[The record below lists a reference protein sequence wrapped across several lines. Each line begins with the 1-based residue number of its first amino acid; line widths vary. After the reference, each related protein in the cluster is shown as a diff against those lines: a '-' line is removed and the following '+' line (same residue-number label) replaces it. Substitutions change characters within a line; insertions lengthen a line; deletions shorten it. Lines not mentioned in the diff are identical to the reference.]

1 MAVQSVISNPNVIPD
16 LNTSSFNT
24 HQIHTPQIQ
33 CPDFISEFLQERL
46 QYRQTYEAWIEN
58 QILRSTAL
66 EKGLTVPEEDIQSEG
81 DRQRHELRLER
92 AEDTLAWLDSEQVTP
107 DQWEQGIKDK
117 LLRSLIAEHLFAG
130 DVDRIFVENKLNYD
144 RRAVYRL
151 EIADAAIAQELFY
164 QIEDGEIS
172 FFEAAYLYLEDEE
185 KRDRCGF
192 EGLLHRWELPKAH
205 AAVIFEAQTQQ
216 VLSPIE
222 TEVGFILFWVGR
234 LIPAMLTRE
243 LRTKILNESLDQW
256 LAAELIRWV
265 HHHTLDPV
273 LTR

>member
-1 MAVQSVISNPNVIPD
+1 MVVQNVISNPDFVSD
-16 LNTSSFNT
+16 LNTISFNT
-24 HQIHTPQIQ
+24 QVHTPQIQ
-33 CPDFISEFLQERL
+33 RPNLIAEFLQERL
-46 QYRQTYEAWIEN
+46 QYRQTYEGWIEN

-66 EKGLTVPEEDIQSEG
+66 EKGLTVPEEDIQTEA

-144 RRAVYRL
+144 RRSVYRL

-222 TEVGFILFWVGR
+222 TEAGFVLFWVGR
-234 LIPAMLTRE
+234 IVPAMLTPE

>member
-1 MAVQSVISNPNVIPD
+1 MAVQNVISNPNIIPD
-16 LNTSSFNT
+16 SNIGPFNT
-24 HQIHTPQIQ
+24 DQLYTPQIQ
-33 CPDFISEFLQERL
+33 FPDLIAEFLQERL
-46 QYRQTYEAWIEN
+46 QYRKVYEDWIQV

-66 EKGLTVPEEDIQSEG
+66 EYSISLPEEDIQTEG

-92 AEDTLAWLDSEQVTP
+92 AEDTLAWLESEQVTP

-117 LLRSLIAEHLFAG
+117 LLRSLMAEHLFSG
-130 DVDRIFVENKLNYD
+130 DIDRIFAENKLNYD

-151 EIADAAIAQELFY
+151 EIADSAIAQELFY
-164 QIEDGEIS
+164 QIEDGEIN

-205 AAVIFEAQTQQ
+205 AMVIFEAQGQQ
-216 VLSPIE
+216 ILSPIE
-222 TEVGFILFWVGR
+222 TEAGFVLFWVGR
-234 LIPAMLTRE
+234 IIPAMLTPV

-265 HHHTLDPV
+265 HYHIVDPV

>member
-1 MAVQSVISNPNVIPD
+1 MNEIITP
-16 LNTSSFNT
+16 
-24 HQIHTPQIQ
+24 HQIIQ
-33 CPDFISEFLQERL
+33 LLLERL
-46 QYRQTYEAWIEN
+46 DYRKVYENWIQV

-66 EKGLTVPEEDIQSEG
+66 EYSISLPEEDIQAEG

-92 AEDTLAWLDSEQVTP
+92 AEDTLAWLKSEHVTP

-130 DVDRIFVENKLNYD
+130 DVDRIFAENKLNYD

-164 QIEDGEIS
+164 QIEDDEIS

-205 AAVIFEAQTQQ
+205 AAVIFDAQTQQ
-216 VLSPIE
+216 ILPPIE
-222 TEVGFILFWVGR
+222 TETGFVLFWVGR
-234 LIPAMLTRE
+234 IIPAMSTPE
-243 LRTKILNESLDQW
+243 LRTKILNDSLDQW

-265 HHHTLDPV
+265 HYHTLDPV
-273 LTR
+273 PAR

>member
-1 MAVQSVISNPNVIPD
+1 MAVQSVISNPDVIPD
-16 LNTSSFNT
+16 LNTSLFNT

-33 CPDFISEFLQERL
+33 CPDFIPEFLQERL

-66 EKGLTVPEEDIQSEG
+66 EQGLTVPEEDIQTEG

-92 AEDTLAWLDSEQVTP
+92 AEDTLAWLKLEQVTP

-117 LLRSLIAEHLFAG
+117 LLRSLMAEHLFAG
-130 DVDRIFVENKLNYD
+130 DVDRVFAENKLNYD
-144 RRAVYRL
+144 RRAVYCL
-151 EIADAAIAQELFY
+151 NISDSAIAQELFY

-192 EGLLHRWELPKAH
+192 EGLLHRWELSKAH
-205 AAVIFEAQTQQ
+205 AIVVFEAQPQQ
-216 VLSPIE
+216 VLPPID
-222 TEVGFILFWVGR
+222 TENGWILYWIGR
-234 LIPAMLTRE
+234 IVPAELTAE
-243 LRTKILNESLDQW
+243 IRTKILNELMSQW
-256 LAAELIRWV
+256 LAAETMRWI
-265 HHHTLDPV
+265 HYHTNELYA
-273 LTR
+273 